1 MRQPR
6 PIATARPKFS
16 PSLSTLPAFAV
27 LDELAALAVPE
38 ALFVEESL
46 SAVSVLVEE
55 AVLVEDFVEV
65 VVEETAAEDDVTSA
79 VALLDGSGVVM
90 KALVV
95 LLEGA
100 EMPLID
106 EVMGTDEDPSEAEA
120 EADAVE
126 VAAAEDAELE
136 SCSQIPFETCCV
148 SALIVSADLVK
159 KRHE

>member
-1 MRQPR
+1 M
-6 PIATARPKFS
+6 
-16 PSLSTLPAFAV
+16 

-38 ALFVEESL
+38 ALFVEEESL

-65 VVEETAAEDDVTSA
+65 VVEEAAAEDDVISA
-79 VALLDGSGVVM
+79 VALLDGSGVVIM
-90 KALVV
+90 ALVV

-106 EVMGTDEDPSEAEA
+106 EVMGTDEDPSEA

-148 SALIVSADLVK
+148 SALIVLADLVK
-159 KRHE
+159 KGSG

>member
-65 VVEETAAEDDVTSA
+65 VVEEAAAEDDVISA
-79 VALLDGSGVVM
+79 VALLDGSGVVIM
-90 KALVV
+90 ALVV

-106 EVMGTDEDPSEAEA
+106 EVMGTDEDPSEA

-148 SALIVSADLVK
+148 SALIVLADLVK
-159 KRHE
+159 KGSG